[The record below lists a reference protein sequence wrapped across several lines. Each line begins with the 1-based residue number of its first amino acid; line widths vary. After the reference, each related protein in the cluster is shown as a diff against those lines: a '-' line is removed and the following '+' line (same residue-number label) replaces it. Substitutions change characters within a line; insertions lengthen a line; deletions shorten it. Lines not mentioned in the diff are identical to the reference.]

1 MRLRELRSR
10 ASVALRRRIPGGR
23 ALQRRLVR
31 EDLRDLRRVEPV
43 STAFGFDRGTPI
55 DRRYI
60 ERFLGE
66 NAGAISGRVLEVGDS
81 RYADVLGSASSVDV
95 LHPEPGRGV
104 TVVGDLETGAGI
116 PTGAYDCIVATQ
128 VLNHI
133 FDVATAVT
141 ALYRALAPG
150 GILLVTAPG
159 ISPTSD
165 FDDARWG
172 DHWRFTGSSL
182 RRLFATTLAASDF
195 TVQTYGNVLAASAFL
210 YGLAAEE
217 LTDAEL
223 AAHDPRYPVIVAVSA
238 RRA

>member
-1 MRLRELRSR
+1 MRLRELRFR
-10 ASVALRRRIPGGR
+10 AGVALRRRVPGGR

-55 DRRYI
+55 DRHYI
-60 ERFLGE
+60 ASFLGE
-66 NAGAISGRVLEVGDS
+66 NAGAIRGRVLEVGDS
-81 RYADVLGSASSVDV
+81 RYADELGSATTIDV
-95 LHPEPGRGV
+95 LHPEPGRSV

-116 PTGAYDCIVATQ
+116 PDGAYDCIVATQ

-133 FDVATAVT
+133 FDAATAAGV
-141 ALYRALAPG
+141 LCRALAPG
-150 GILLVTAPG
+150 GVLLATAPG
-159 ISPTSD
+159 LSPTSD

-172 DHWRFTGSSL
+172 DHWRFTATSL
-182 RRLFATTLAASDF
+182 RRLVSAAFGDAG
-195 TVQTYGNVLAASAFL
+195 VEVATYGNVLAASAFL

-217 LTDAEL
+217 LTEAEL
-223 AAHDPRYPVIVAVSA
+223 GAHDPRYPVVVTVSA